1 MFIGKGDS
9 IHHHLLEVIFE
20 TATAPELKTNAS
32 VHHPLWVVV
41 VVVVVY
47 RIGFP
52 TYTLMPSRPQF
63 QSTNIYLYF
72 HIVCHVTLYCITSL
86 HNSNHDYTTNINDVY
101 TITTTT
107 NNNKNTTTTTTTAN
121 NNKLYIYMYHYN
133 NNTTNNDNHNR
144 TSNDNNNSQ
153 PSSSLV
159 VHLIPSQI
167 CGTCEEF
174 RQSQW

>member
-1 MFIGKGDS
+1 
-9 IHHHLLEVIFE
+9 
-20 TATAPELKTNAS
+20 
-32 VHHPLWVVV
+32 
-41 VVVVVY
+41 
-47 RIGFP
+47 
-52 TYTLMPSRPQF
+52 MPSRPQF

-101 TITTTT
+101 TITTTN
-107 NNNKNTTTTTTTAN
+107 NNNKNTTTTTAN

-133 NNTTNNDNHNR
+133 NTTTNNDNNNR

-174 RQSQW
+174 RQSQ